1 MYAISAWYGFLNK
14 IVFLNVLSSID
25 MSNLLS
31 SLNSYC
37 KIRMITKATQGNHA
51 MHHLLPSPKS
61 TCYNL
66 RTLGHRLSINPV
78 KSELHKN
85 TFTSRLIF
93 DDCY

>member
-1 MYAISAWYGFLNK
+1 M
-14 IVFLNVLSSID
+14 LSSMD

-31 SLNSYC
+31 SINSYC
-37 KIRMITKATQGNHA
+37 KIVMTLLFTKATQENHA

-66 RTLGHRLSINPV
+66 RTLGHGLSVNPV

-85 TFTSRLIF
+85 TFINRLIF
-93 DDCY
+93 SVDCY